1 MGVQDT
7 ASKTHLLLNCPR
19 PFAADTPIESQEA
32 GEASRYGSALHEA
45 AEHLLN
51 ATEAPDLTAKW
62 SLPTE
67 SASAIAAH
75 ASQVIMLLQRWL
87 AGENDWGCVFEVS
100 GVERHLA
107 TRLRRVSGD
116 IVVKTRE
123 CDFDSAE
130 HQYDLASYEF
140 GGTYDIQADGV
151 QPGGLPV
158 RAILDI
164 KTGEEDWHG
173 GNFAE
178 PKTIDQLMTLAVMT
192 GANIVGVI
200 HAPRGE
206 APEIYAVEVSQQ
218 ELQAHAKKRRAAMAL
233 VESGFLRTGSQCR
246 YCPARTG
253 CPAKDAEL
261 LTRASAL
268 VKSVTAAPLALPV
281 ELGEFHQMYQEMKRV
296 MGRAGDDMRER
307 VKADIELGVYH
318 ERPDGEILQIQ
329 TSQRPNLSMASI
341 RRALPGPA
349 AERLIASLWKKG
361 CIEMKP
367 VESLVSR
374 KP

>member
-19 PFAADTPIESQEA
+19 PFAADTPIEHQEA

-45 AEHLLN
+45 VEHLLN
-51 ATEAPDLTAKW
+51 GTNPPDLTAKW

-67 SASAIAAH
+67 SAAAISAH
-75 ASQVIMLLQRWL
+75 ASQVVMLLQRWL
-87 AGENDWGCVFEVS
+87 AGENDWMVQFTVT

-107 TRLRRVSGD
+107 TRLMRKAGGIQAR
-116 IVVKTRE
+116 TRE
-123 CDFDSAE
+123 CDFSAE
-130 HQYDLASYEF
+130 DHQYDLTSYEF
-140 GGTYDIQADGV
+140 GGTYDIQADA
-151 QPGGLPV
+151 PGGL

-206 APEIYAVEVSQQ
+206 PPEIYAAEVSEQ

-233 VESGFLRTGSQCR
+233 VESGFLRTGPQCR
-246 YCPARTG
+246 YCPARPG

-296 MGRAGDDMRER
+296 MARAGDEMKIR
-307 VKADIELGVYH
+307 VKEDAVNGIFH
-318 ERPDGEILQIQ
+318 ERPDGEIMQIQ

-341 RRALPGPA
+341 RRALPA
-349 AERLIASLWKKG
+349 EKAERLIASLKKKG
-361 CIEMKP
+361 CIEMSA